1 MTPPRSHLLPPGE
14 TSRIDARRVLV
25 VAPHHDDEVLGCG
38 GLLAQLAAPGA
49 RIRVLFLTDGAAG
62 AGSPGEADDALA
74 YTARRR
80 AESAR
85 ALEALGVAEADAGE
99 HLDLPDG
106 NLAGHA
112 DRAAEAIRRALVD
125 LEPDLLL
132 APSPLE
138 VTADHRAAF
147 AAVHRVLHPLRQTP
161 GDGSDDPLPRIARD
175 LDVLLYEVNH
185 PGYPDVLVD
194 VSREV
199 PRIEAAMACYASQQ
213 EVHDYLAAGLGL
225 RSFRTLS
232 LPRHREAAPSG
243 GPSSRGAEP
252 VRAAEGYRRLST
264 EDFATRGPAELV
276 RWLGGVPELLE
287 VREGPPVS
295 VIVRTRDRPSLLAEA
310 LESLAAGTY
319 RRVEVVLVNDGGA
332 PPEPPA
338 DYPLALRRVDLP
350 ENRGRASAAN
360 AGLAAASG
368 AYVAF
373 LDDDDLAGPEHLA
386 SLAASAAEARLPA
399 VYSDAAVVTYALD
412 GGAPGEPAG
421 WREVERRLPYSRDFD
436 LDLLL
441 LDNYIP
447 FNTLLV
453 ERELLLGLAP
463 DRDSAGPFDPDLP
476 FFEDWD
482 LLIRLGARHPL
493 HHLRRV
499 TCEYRHF
506 RGASHHALGG
516 SPRERADFLEVKAR
530 VLAKHAGLLGPDR
543 LARAVDSLRAEAVE
557 LAEEASAARSEVSG
571 ARRERS
577 RVEDRYHRLHGEV
590 AALRDDR
597 ALRLDELE
605 RSAGEV
611 RRLQKRE
618 RELVAAVQEQ
628 TDHIGRTY
636 AEIERLN
643 GLLRE
648 LRGSSLPGLVRWW
661 RRNRG
666 GPEGEG

>member
-1 MTPPRSHLLPPGE
+1 MSAPRSRLLPPGT

-38 GLLAQLAAPGA
+38 GLLAQLAASGA

-62 AGSPGEADDALA
+62 PGAPGEPDEVRA
-74 YTARRR
+74 YAARRR

-85 ALEALGVAEADAGE
+85 ALEALGLSGADAGE
-99 HLDLPDG
+99 HLELPDG
-106 NLAGHA
+106 NLAGRV
-112 DRAAEAIRRALVD
+112 DRAAEAIRRALVEG
-125 LEPDLLL
+125 EPDLLL
-132 APSPLE
+132 VPSPLE

-147 AAVHRVLHPLRQTP
+147 TAVHRVLHPLRQAA
-161 GDGSDDPLPRIARD
+161 GDGGDDPLPRIARD

-194 VSREV
+194 VSGEI
-199 PRIEAAMACYASQQ
+199 PRIESAMACYASQQ

-232 LPRHREAAPSG
+232 LPRRREG
-243 GPSSRGAEP
+243 GPSAGPSSLRAEP
-252 VRAAEGYRRLST
+252 VRAAEAYRRLSA

-276 RWLGGVPELLE
+276 RWLGGAPELLE

-295 VIVRTRDRPSLLAEA
+295 VVVRTRDRPSLLAEA

-319 RRVEVVLVNDGGA
+319 RRVEVVRVTDGGA

-350 ENRGRASAAN
+350 ENQGRAGAAN

-386 SLAASAAEARLPA
+386 TLAGAAAEARLPA
-399 VYSDAAVVTYALD
+399 VYGDAAVVTYALD
-412 GGAPGEPAG
+412 GGVPGEPAG

-453 ERELLLGLAP
+453 ERGLLLELAP
-463 DRDSAGPFDPDLP
+463 ASDGATGDGVGPFDPDLP

-482 LLIRLGARHPL
+482 LLIRLGARRPL

-516 SPRERADFLEVKAR
+516 SPRER
-530 VLAKHAGLLGPDR
+530 VLAKHADLLGPDR
-543 LARAVDSLRAEAVE
+543 LARAVDTLRAEAVE
-557 LAEEASAARSEVSG
+557 LAEEAFA
-571 ARRERS
+571 ARRER
-577 RVEDRYHRLHGEV
+577 RRADERYHRLHGEV
-590 AALRDDR
+590 AALRDER
-597 ALRLDELE
+597 ALRREELE
-605 RSAGEV
+605 QSAGEV
-611 RRLQKRE
+611 RRLQERE
-618 RELVAAVQEQ
+618 RELMAAVQEQ

-648 LRGSSLPGLVRWW
+648 LRESSLSGLVRWW

-666 GPEGEG
+666 GPEGER